1 MTVYKNG
8 AVIENT
14 RGIALGF
21 FDGVHIG
28 HRKILAEARAEA
40 DGLGIPLAV
49 FTFSLDASIKDEK
62 RIYTEDERLFL
73 FEECGVDEII
83 IASFS
88 DMKEL
93 SGESFVNEFLIE
105 KYGCTVCVVG
115 EDFRFGRGAAYDADR
130 LSLLMAWAGRKC
142 ITVDD
147 VTIEGKRVSTTE
159 IKEYLSA
166 GDIDK
171 ANRALGSPYLIIST
185 VTHGRGVGKTL
196 GFPTLNCDI
205 GGQRPIRH
213 GVYASSVIIKDKEY
227 PALTNIGICPTFD
240 LKDAHAET
248 FILDFSGDIYDERV
262 IIRLH
267 AFLRDEMRFDSA
279 KSLCAAINNDINTAK
294 EFFKNG
300 R

>member
-1 MTVYKNG
+1 LTVYKNG

-14 RGIALGF
+14 RVIALGF

-166 GDIDK
+166 GNVDK

-196 GFPTLNCDI
+196 GFPTVNTELSPTLIALPN
-205 GGQRPIRH
+205 
-213 GVYASSVIIKDKEY
+213 GVYKCKVRTETSSFNALANIGTCPTVSDREKHMETYILGYDGNLYGEKITISFLDFIRSEKRFSSVEELKKQIKVDIITSFGNE
-227 PALTNIGICPTFD
+227 
-240 LKDAHAET
+240 E
-248 FILDFSGDIYDERV
+248 
-262 IIRLH
+262 
-267 AFLRDEMRFDSA
+267 
-279 KSLCAAINNDINTAK
+279 
-294 EFFKNG
+294 
-300 R
+300 